1 MAVAISLH
9 AGPSGQVRSEQS
21 APVKPVK
28 QEQTPQGVVHF
39 PFPEQDFGHGVY
51 ANDEGGRAEMTS
63 RAGVAIDARI
73 VFFISSLIRMGKENR
88 KTKKIMRKL
97 V

>member
-28 QEQTPQGVVHF
+28 QEHTPQGVVHI

-73 VFFISSLIRMGKENR
+73 VYLIIS
-88 KTKKIMRKL
+88 
-97 V
+97 

>member
-1 MAVAISLH
+1 
-9 AGPSGQVRSEQS
+9 
-21 APVKPVK
+21 VKPVK
-28 QEQTPQGVVHF
+28 QEHTPQGVVHF
-39 PFPEQDFGHGVY
+39 PVPEQDFGHGVY